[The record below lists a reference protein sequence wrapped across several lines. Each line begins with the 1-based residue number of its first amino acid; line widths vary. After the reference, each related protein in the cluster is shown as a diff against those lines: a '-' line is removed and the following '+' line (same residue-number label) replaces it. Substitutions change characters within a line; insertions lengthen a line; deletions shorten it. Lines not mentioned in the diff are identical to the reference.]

1 MEYVV
6 VDIETAGKGIRNNRI
21 TEICIVRMNEVKIL
35 DKFVSLV
42 NPQVRIPNFITEL
55 TGIDDAM
62 VRTAPLFEEIAEKIV
77 EITED
82 AVFVA
87 HNVTFDYTVLR
98 SEFRYLGYHFN
109 RQKLCTVR
117 LAKKLM
123 PGKFSYSL
131 GRLCSTLGIPLVNRH
146 RAEGDT
152 DATVILFQRLMRLDD
167 GGIVFDAFL
176 KSRKTTLAPN
186 IDREIIG
193 NLPQRPGVYYFKNSH
208 EKVIYVGKAIRIKER
223 VLSHFYDKKN
233 KEYDLCQATAT
244 IDFLETGNEL
254 IALLLE
260 ADEIQNHYPMFNVA
274 QKKLRAPYCIIHYVN
289 RKGIIQFAIDRKS
302 AADLGAVTF
311 YRREEAVT
319 KLRKIC
325 EEFTLCP
332 RFTAL
337 QSSKERCSHYEI
349 TDCNKVC
356 EGKESVAIYNIRAK
370 RAISELHK
378 NRDNYAIIG
387 KGRTEGEHAFVLVK
401 ESLYRGYGFFDKDQ
415 GIEGLIDLET
425 FLIAKKNTYHTMR
438 IIASYLNANP
448 KSIKIM
454 APEEIVV

>member
-1 MEYVV
+1 MDYVV

-21 TEICIVRMNEVKIL
+21 TEICIVRMNEEKIL

-42 NPQVRIPNFITEL
+42 NPQVRIPNFITGL
-55 TGIDDAM
+55 TGIDDDM
-62 VRTAPLFEEIAEKIV
+62 VRTAPLFEEIAAKII
-77 EITED
+77 EMTEN
-82 AVFVA
+82 AIFVA

-98 SEFRYLGYHFN
+98 SEFRFLGYNFN

-123 PGKFSYSL
+123 PGKLSYSL
-131 GRLCSTLGIPLVNRH
+131 GRLCSTLGIPLVDRH

-152 DATVILFQRLMRLDD
+152 DATVILFQRLMSLDD
-167 GGIVFDAFL
+167 GGIVFDSFL
-176 KSRKTTLAPN
+176 NSRKTTLAPN

-193 NLPQRPGVYYFKNSH
+193 NLPQRPGVYYFKNA
-208 EKVIYVGKAIRIKER
+208 KGKIIYVGKAVRIKER
-223 VLSHFYDKKN
+223 ALSHFYDKKN
-233 KEYDLCQATAT
+233 KEYDLCQATT
-244 IDFLETGNEL
+244 TVDFLETGNEL

-302 AADLGAVTF
+302 AADLGAVT
-311 YRREEAVT
+311 YYKREEAVV
-319 KLRKIC
+319 KLRQIC
-325 EEFTLCP
+325 EEFILCP

-337 QSSKERCSHYEI
+337 QSSTESCSHYAI
-349 TDCNKVC
+349 KDCNKVC
-356 EGKESVAIYNIRAK
+356 EGKESVALYNIRAK

-378 NRDNYAIIG
+378 NRDSYAIIC
-387 KGRTEGEHAFVLVK
+387 KGRTEGEHGFVLVK
-401 ESLYRGYGFFDKDQ
+401 DSLYQGYGFFDRDE

-438 IIASYLNANP
+438 IIASYLNTNP
-448 KSIKIM
+448 KSIKLM
-454 APEEIVV
+454 VPEKIVA

>member
-1 MEYVV
+1 
-6 VDIETAGKGIRNNRI
+6 
-21 TEICIVRMNEVKIL
+21 MNEEKIL

-42 NPQVRIPNFITEL
+42 NPQVRIPSFITGL
-55 TGIDDAM
+55 TGIDDDM

-77 EITED
+77 NITED

-98 SEFRYLGYHFN
+98 SEFRHLGYNFN

-117 LAKKLM
+117 LAKKLI

-152 DATVILFQRLMRLDD
+152 DATVILFQRLMGLDD
-167 GGIVFDAFL
+167 GGIVFDSFL
-176 KSRKTTLAPN
+176 NSRKTTLAPN

-193 NLPQRPGVYYFKNSH
+193 NLPQRPGVYYFKNDRG
-208 EKVIYVGKAIRIKER
+208 KIIYVGKAIRIKER

-289 RKGIIQFAIDRKS
+289 RKGIVQFAIDRKS
-302 AADLGAVTF
+302 AADLGAVTY
-311 YRREEAVT
+311 YRREEAVA
-319 KLRKIC
+319 KLRQISQ
-325 EEFTLCP
+325 EFTLCP

-337 QSSKERCSHYEI
+337 QSTKESCSHYAI
-349 TDCNKVC
+349 KDCNKVC

-387 KGRTEGEHAFVLVK
+387 KGRTEGEHGFVLVK
-401 ESLYRGYGFFDKDQ
+401 DSLYRGYGFFDTEE
-415 GIEGLIDLET
+415 GINGLIELET

-454 APEEIVV
+454 VPQEIVV

>member
-1 MEYVV
+1 MDYVV

-21 TEICIVRMNEVKIL
+21 TEICIVRMNEEKIL

-42 NPQVRIPNFITEL
+42 NPQVRIPNFITGL
-55 TGIDDAM
+55 TGIDDDM
-62 VRTAPLFEEIAEKIV
+62 VRTAPLFEEVAARIV

-98 SEFRYLGYHFN
+98 SEFRYLGYNFN

-123 PGKFSYSL
+123 HGKLSYSL

-152 DATVILFQRLMRLDD
+152 DATVILFQRLMSLDE
-167 GGIVFDAFL
+167 GGIVFDSFL

-186 IDREIIG
+186 IDREIVG
-193 NLPQRPGVYYFKNSH
+193 NLPQRPGVYYFKNNH
-208 EKVIYVGKAIRIKER
+208 GKIIYVGKAVRIKER

-244 IDFLETGNEL
+244 VDFIETGNEL

-260 ADEIQNHYPMFNVA
+260 ADEIQNHYPMFNVT

-311 YRREEAVT
+311 YRREEAVA
-319 KLRKIC
+319 KLRQIC
-325 EEFTLCP
+325 EEFKLCP
-332 RFTAL
+332 RFAAL
-337 QSSKERCSHYEI
+337 QSSKESCSHYVI
-349 TDCNKVC
+349 KDCNKVC
-356 EGKESVAIYNIRAK
+356 EGKESVAIYNVRAK
-370 RAISELHK
+370 QAISELHK
-378 NRDNYAIIG
+378 NRDNYAVIC
-387 KGRTEGEHAFVLVK
+387 KGRTEGEHGFVLIK
-401 ESLYRGYGFFDKDQ
+401 DSLYRGYGFFDKDQ
-415 GIEGLIDLET
+415 GIEGIVDLET
-425 FLIAKKNTYHTMR
+425 FLTAKKNTYHTMR

-454 APEEIVV
+454 VPDEVVI

>member
-1 MEYVV
+1 MVYVV

-21 TEICIVRMNEVKIL
+21 TEICIVRMNETQIL
-35 DKFVSLV
+35 DKFVTLV
-42 NPQVRIPNFITEL
+42 NPQVRIPTFITGL
-55 TGIDDAM
+55 TGIDNNM
-62 VRTAPLFEEIAEKIV
+62 VQTAPLFEEIADKIV
-77 EITED
+77 KITED
-82 AVFVA
+82 AIFVA

-98 SEFRYLGYHFN
+98 SEFRYLGYNYN

-152 DATVILFQRLMRLDD
+152 DATVILFQRLMSLDD
-167 GGIVFDAFL
+167 GGIVFDSFL

-193 NLPQRPGVYYFKNSH
+193 NLPQRPGVYYFKNSQGRI
-208 EKVIYVGKAIRIKER
+208 IYVGKAVRIKER

-233 KEYDLCQATAT
+233 KEYDLCQATVT

-260 ADEIQNHYPMFNVA
+260 ADEIQNHYPMYNVA

-302 AADLGAVTF
+302 AADLGAVTY
-311 YRREEAVT
+311 YRREEAVV
-319 KLRKIC
+319 KLRQIC

-337 QSSKERCSHYEI
+337 QSSKESCSHYAI
-349 TDCNKVC
+349 KDCNKVC

-370 RAISELHK
+370 QAIYELHK

-387 KGRTEGEHAFVLVK
+387 KGRREGEHGFVLVK
-401 ESLYRGYGFFDKDQ
+401 DSLYRGYGFFDQDESI
-415 GIEGLIDLET
+415 GSLIDLET
-425 FLIAKKNTYHTMR
+425 FLIPKKNTYHTMR

-448 KSIKIM
+448 KSLKIM
-454 APEEIVV
+454 VPEEVAL

>member
-1 MEYVV
+1 MDYVV

-21 TEICIVRMNEVKIL
+21 TEICIVRMNENTIL
-35 DKFVSLV
+35 DKFTSLV
-42 NPQVRIPNFITEL
+42 NPQVRIPNFITGL
-55 TGIDDAM
+55 TGIDDDM
-62 VRTAPLFEEIAEKIV
+62 VRTAPLFEEIAAKII

-87 HNVTFDYTVLR
+87 HNVTFDYSVLR
-98 SEFRYLGYHFN
+98 SEFRYLGYN
-109 RQKLCTVR
+109 YSRQRLCTVR

-123 PGKFSYSL
+123 PGMLSYSL

-152 DATVILFQRLMRLDD
+152 DATVILFQRLMSLDD
-167 GGIVFDAFL
+167 GGIVFDSYL
-176 KSRKTTLAPN
+176 NSRKTTLAPN
-186 IDREIIG
+186 IDREILEG
-193 NLPQRPGVYYFKNSH
+193 LPQRPGVYYFKNRH
-208 EKVIYVGKAIRIKER
+208 DKIIYVGKAIRIRER

-260 ADEIQNHYPMFNVA
+260 ADEIQNHYPMFNVT
-274 QKKLRAPYCIIHYVN
+274 QKKLRAPYCIIHYIN
-289 RKGIIQFAIDRKS
+289 RKGIIQFAIDRKT

-311 YRREEAVT
+311 YRREEAVAR
-319 KLRKIC
+319 LRQIC

-337 QSSKERCSHYEI
+337 QSSKEGCSHYEI
-349 TDCNKVC
+349 KDCHKVC

-378 NRDNYAIIG
+378 NRDNYAIIC
-387 KGRTEGEHAFVLVK
+387 KGRTQEEHSFVLVK
-401 ESLYRGYGFFDKDQ
+401 DSIYQGYGFFDRDQ
-415 GIEGLIDLET
+415 GIEGLDDLET
-425 FLIAKKNTYHTMR
+425 FLTARKNTYHTMR
-438 IIASYLNANP
+438 IISSYLNANP
-448 KSIKIM
+448 KSIKL
-454 APEEIVV
+454 VVPQEFVH

>member
-1 MEYVV
+1 MDYVV

-21 TEICIVRMNEVKIL
+21 TEICIVRMNENTIL

-42 NPQVRIPNFITEL
+42 NPQVRITNFITGL
-55 TGIDDAM
+55 TGIDVDM
-62 VRTAPLFEEIAEKIV
+62 VRTAPLFEEIAAKIV

-98 SEFRYLGYHFN
+98 
-109 RQKLCTVR
+109 QKLCTVR

-123 PGKFSYSL
+123 PGKLSYSL

-152 DATVILFQRLMRLDD
+152 DATVILFQRLMSLDD
-167 GGIVFDAFL
+167 GGIVFDSYL
-176 KSRKTTLAPN
+176 NSRKTTLAPN
-186 IDREIIG
+186 IGREILAG
-193 NLPQRPGVYYFKNSH
+193 LPQRPGVYYFKNGH
-208 EKVIYVGKAIRIKER
+208 GKIIYVGKAVRIRER

-244 IDFLETGNEL
+244 VDFLETGNEL

-260 ADEIQNHYPMFNVA
+260 ADEIQTHYPMFNVT
-274 QKKLRAPYCIIHYVN
+274 QKKLRAPYCIIHYIN

-311 YRREEAVT
+311 YRREEAVIRL
-319 KLRKIC
+319 KQIC

-332 RFTAL
+332 RFTGL
-337 QSSKERCSHYEI
+337 QSSKESCSHYGI
-349 TDCNKVC
+349 KDCNKVC

-378 NRDNYAIIG
+378 NRDNYAIIC
-387 KGRTEGEHAFVLVK
+387 KGRTETEHGFVLVRD
-401 ESLYRGYGFFDKDQ
+401 SIYQGYGFFDRDQ
-415 GIEGLIDLET
+415 GIEGLDDLET
-425 FLIAKKNTYHTMR
+425 FITVKKNTYHTMR
-438 IIASYLNANP
+438 IISSYLNANP
-448 KSIKIM
+448 KSIKL
-454 APEEIVV
+454 VVPQEFVH